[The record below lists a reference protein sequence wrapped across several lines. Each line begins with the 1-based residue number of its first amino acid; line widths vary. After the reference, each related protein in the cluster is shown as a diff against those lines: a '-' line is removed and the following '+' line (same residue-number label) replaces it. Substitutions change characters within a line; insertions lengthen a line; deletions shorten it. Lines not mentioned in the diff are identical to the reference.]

1 MISGQ
6 TLVAGK
12 ATVCMPAE
20 SHALSDLESFGSI
33 AESGDR
39 AGHLMPGHEGVF
51 GHPPIVIE
59 HGEIR
64 VAKAAIADLD
74 FNFFG
79 SEFPGIEAKR
89 FKLTFG

>member
-6 TLVAGK
+6 TLVSGK
-12 ATVCMPAE
+12 ATVRAPAE
-20 SHALSDLESFGSI
+20 SHALSDLEPFGSI

-51 GHPPIVIE
+51 GLTPIVIE

-64 VAKAAIADLD
+64 VAKAAMADLD

-79 SEFPGIEAKR
+79 SEFPGIEAER